1 MVIWQG
7 STTTGPPPRL
17 HGLCKFVSVCPYT
30 LQLEP
35 MCPSVSNV
43 RKRDI
48 QQSHFRQLFTEHRQT
63 HQNSVEVYTDGS
75 KSDDAVSLAAVL
87 PGRTIA
93 RKLPLAAT
101 IYTAELWAML
111 VAVACFVRSSH
122 SRFTI
127 YSDSVSDIQ
136 SVCNSFSTH
145 PLVKQIQ
152 LWLTLLKN
160 KH

>member
-1 MVIWQG
+1 MQ
-7 STTTGPPPRL
+7 SL
-17 HGLCKFVSVCPYT
+17 SYDVCPHT

-43 RKRDI
+43 GKRDF

-63 HQNSVEVYTDGS
+63 HQNSVEVYTVGY

-93 RKLPLAAT
+93 KKLPLAAT
-101 IYTAELWAML
+101 IYTAELRAML
-111 VAVACFVRSSH
+111 VAVACFVRSSQ

-127 YSDSVSDIQ
+127 YSDSVSAIQ

-145 PLVKQIQ
+145 PLVKQIH

-160 KH
+160 KHKRVIF